1 MKDLKRLLLFS
12 TLLYAFQVANAQNKP
27 EWIDSVSIDG
37 KANEWKSALHYFD
50 KTSSARY
57 GYANDAQ
64 NLYLTF
70 MVVEPAGQMR
80 IMRSGLNI
88 TLKTKLKPKV
98 TASLKLIGQKPDRES
113 IEQMSQSRL
122 NLDNPGKQRSERFDI
137 LKNLYLMAKP
147 MIETSGF
154 AKSKETLTSGEGGT
168 VAFQIAWTPQNQMLF
183 EIKIPLSELFGENY
197 SLTTIAAKEISLSVE
212 QAEEESHGGNF
223 RMGMS
228 GGGGGMNGGQ
238 GGYGRGG
245 GQGMREGDDGESGAS
260 SRYSSYAP
268 DKIEF
273 KNSIVLA
280 AGK

>member
-1 MKDLKRLLLFS
+1 MKHLKWILSIASVLLLCL
-12 TLLYAFQVANAQNKP
+12 TIQAQNKP
-27 EWIDSVSIDG
+27 EWIDSVGIDG
-37 KANEWKSALHYFD
+37 KANEWKGALHYFD

-64 NLYLTF
+64 NLYLAF

-80 IMRSGLNI
+80 IMRNGLNI

-98 TASLKLIGQKPDRES
+98 TGSLKLIGQKPDRET

-147 MIETSGF
+147 VVETTGF
-154 AKSKETLTSGEGGT
+154 TKSKETLTSGEGG
-168 VAFQIAWTPQNQMLF
+168 VVSFQIAWTPQNQMLI
-183 EIKIPLSELFGENY
+183 ELKIPLNELFGENY
-197 SLTTIAAKEISLSVE
+197 ALTTIAAKEISLSVE
-212 QAEEESHGGNF
+212 QAEEESHGRNF

-228 GGGGGMNGGQ
+228 GGGGMNGGQ
-238 GGYGRGG
+238 GGYGHGY
-245 GQGMREGDDGESGAS
+245 GQGMHEGEDGESGAS
-260 SRYSSYAP
+260 SRYGSYAP

-280 AGK
+280 VGK